1 MRVRALLVALVVIA
15 LAVAAQIAVSH
26 SHTHGPASAPV
37 SAQPSVDV
45 DAPAVTASATDAPLD
60 EGPPETEG
68 LCSAVAL
75 TGLVLLLIVQPLVTH
90 PPRLLPHAP
99 AASAPLAIAATEQRR
114 RAPTPLASMAV
125 CRQ

>member
-1 MRVRALLVALVVIA
+1 MRVRVLLAALIVVALA
-15 LAVAAQIAVSH
+15 LAAQIAVSH
-26 SHTHGPASAPV
+26 SHAHGPAPAPV
-37 SAQPSVDV
+37 GAQPSVDLIT
-45 DAPAVTASATDAPLD
+45 AAAASATDAPLD

-99 AASAPLAIAATEQRR
+99 VASAPLAIAAMEQQRT
-114 RAPTPLASMAV
+114 APTPLASMAV